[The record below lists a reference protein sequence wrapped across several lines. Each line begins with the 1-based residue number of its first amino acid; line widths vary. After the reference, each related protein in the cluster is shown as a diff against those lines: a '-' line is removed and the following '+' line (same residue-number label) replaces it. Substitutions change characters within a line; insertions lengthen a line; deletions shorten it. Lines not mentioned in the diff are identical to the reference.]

1 MLLHSFIA
9 LHLLFNSQLQVV
21 GVIHWEH
28 VCMVRAISDCVHAV
42 MQEQEDMTRRKE
54 LRRSQT
60 SKTSPTSSHAG
71 AAHFSRLPSTSAAA
85 VTQPTVLFSSTAAT
99 AAQASPSSSSPG
111 LTAASFLTPSSVAQN
126 GAAQPSLR
134 SSSATASSFVPP
146 AAAGT
151 AATAA
156 AVVSPGASSSL
167 PQTASLST
175 ASPKA
180 DADEIPSPTSS
191 SAADVGADVA
201 SLASP
206 CAAAT
211 PASVPLQQDASVT
224 ADIALQPESVSVSS
238 VSAPAQACAK
248 SGGNAETG
256 PSMSETD
263 AMAKTGVVT
272 ISQMSLTSAATS
284 VSAASCDRLES

>member
-134 SSSATASSFVPP
+134 SSSATASSFVPS
-146 AAAGT
+146 AAA
-151 AATAA
+151 AA
-156 AVVSPGASSSL
+156 AASPGASSPL
-167 PQTASLST
+167 PETPALPTALLQGN
-175 ASPKA
+175 
-180 DADEIPSPTSS
+180 ADELLSPTSS
-191 SAADVGADVA
+191 SAADVGA

-206 CAAAT
+206 CVAAA
-211 PASVPLQQDASVT
+211 SVSVRLQQDASVA
-224 ADIALQPESVSVSS
+224 ADVALQPASVSVSTA
-238 VSAPAQACAK
+238 APAQACAN
-248 SGGNAETG
+248 SGGNA
-256 PSMSETD
+256 
-263 AMAKTGVVT
+263 
-272 ISQMSLTSAATS
+272 
-284 VSAASCDRLES
+284 